1 MYFFHLMNT
10 VKPFVLTRRIEEI
23 LQTILFYRYMT
34 LADLT
39 RLPYLPSSESYMRK
53 ILSALSGG
61 RDFQTNQYLYRF
73 QMPHTRVGN
82 TEKIYTLGSRG
93 RDYLMR
99 VCGLSVDWYFRPN
112 QIKHLSYSQIIHNLT
127 LTRFIV
133 AATAWAA
140 KQPDFNLI
148 ETRICYEIAK
158 TGTKVVPDAWLL
170 FEKLTSGVH
179 ENYLPVLLEIDRG
192 MEYQRK
198 FKQHVSQRI
207 EFIKSGA
214 YSKLFG
220 HEAVIIAYVTTGGL
234 AEYGKRRR
242 RVMCDWTRELL
253 TENRREKWASVF
265 RFAAIVPEKLYSS
278 PIFDEPVWYRPD
290 SNVSISLFTP

>member
-1 MYFFHLMNT
+1 MNT
-10 VKPFVLTRRIEEI
+10 VKPFVLTRRIEEV

-73 QMPHTRVGN
+73 QIPHTRVGN

-93 RDYLMR
+93 RDYLTR
-99 VCGLSVDWYFRPN
+99 VAGLSVDWFFRPN

-133 AATAWAA
+133 AATAWAD

-158 TGTKVVPDAWLL
+158 TAGVRVVPDAWLL
-170 FEKLTSGVH
+170 FEKLSSGAH
-179 ENYLPVLLEIDRG
+179 ENYFPVLLEIDRG

-198 FKQHVSQRI
+198 FKQHVSSRI
-207 EFIKSGA
+207 EFIKKGGA
-214 YSKLFG
+214 YSKIFG
-220 HEAVIIAYVTTGGL
+220 HEAVTIAYVITSEI
-234 AEYGKRRR
+234 AEYRETRRR
-242 RVMCDWTRELL
+242 AMCAWTSGVLKELGK
-253 TENRREKWASVF
+253 TSW
-265 RFAAIVPEKLYSS
+265 S
-278 PIFDEPVWYRPD
+278 PIFRFHSLSLADIYTGDIFDGAVWYRLD
-290 SNVSISLFTP
+290 SASPVPLFTL